1 MADLL
6 DKIDTFKLKEILE
19 EKEMKFTKGD
29 IISLMDAELEK
40 APAEM
45 NTNLVDLCVAVLESN
60 AVPNDAPNKP
70 KPAKR
75 KIKVGK
81 ILLVAAIIA
90 LLGLIAI
97 PVGAS
102 LIPGETSDRIIEFY
116 SDYFKINLR
125 EEVPSVANS
134 DSDDIVNTLILES
147 LDTLFL
153 PEILLGDEYNRNVRS
168 QEDDLMTTIYV
179 DFSNAS
185 DGVSGSIMITQYK
198 DENIMMANGSGNV
211 PADHKYF
218 KQIKVGETD
227 VLVFGDDKDAYIT
240 YLAENTEYEIFINCD
255 FDTAV
260 KIAESIK

>member
-97 PVGAS
+97 PV
-102 LIPGETSDRIIEFY
+102 
-116 SDYFKINLR
+116 
-125 EEVPSVANS
+125 
-134 DSDDIVNTLILES
+134 
-147 LDTLFL
+147 
-153 PEILLGDEYNRNVRS
+153 
-168 QEDDLMTTIYV
+168 
-179 DFSNAS
+179 
-185 DGVSGSIMITQYK
+185 
-198 DENIMMANGSGNV
+198 
-211 PADHKYF
+211 
-218 KQIKVGETD
+218 
-227 VLVFGDDKDAYIT
+227 
-240 YLAENTEYEIFINCD
+240 
-255 FDTAV
+255 
-260 KIAESIK
+260 